1 MANNHLNRLLR
12 LARRTGDRL
21 IVTDE
26 AGGGEPIV
34 ILPIDEYE
42 ALIDSALGPDFGSE
56 GAEEGESEA
65 LLQKSYS
72 GHRESEIERESV
84 PIEAEEPEE
93 ELESIEIPE
102 IEEHI
107 DQSRAEE
114 VFMAPVESER
124 GIEEASDEADID
136 ERAIEELWR
145 KVDPPFAAAV
155 GSRSVV
161 EQKILEMPQKGPQ
174 NPSMGEERFY
184 LENID

>member
-1 MANNHLNRLLR
+1 MATNHIPRLLR

-42 ALIDSALGPDFGSE
+42 ALIDSALGPNFGSE
-56 GAEEGESEA
+56 GAEEGEFEA
-65 LLQKSYS
+65 LPPKSHS
-72 GHRESEIERESV
+72 GRREIEIQGESA

-102 IEEHI
+102 IEEHV

-124 GIEEASDEADID
+124 GVEEASDEADID

-145 KVDPPFAAAV
+145 KVEPPFAAAA
-155 GSRSVV
+155 GSMLVV

-174 NPSMGEERFY
+174 ISSTGEERFY
-184 LENID
+184 LENLD

>member
-1 MANNHLNRLLR
+1 MQNQQFSRLLR

-26 AGGGEPIV
+26 QCGEPIV

-42 ALIDSALGPDFGSE
+42 ALIESALGPDFGSE
-56 GAEEGESEA
+56 GVEEEEFEALSPKSYLGDRETEIEGEPA
-65 LLQKSYS
+65 
-72 GHRESEIERESV
+72 

-93 ELESIEIPE
+93 ELDSIEVSE
-102 IEEHI
+102 TEESV
-107 DQSRAEE
+107 DRSKAAE
-114 VFMAPVESER
+114 VFMAPVASER

-145 KVDPPFAAAV
+145 KVDPPFAAAA
-155 GSRSVV
+155 GSRPLV
-161 EQKILEMPQKGPQ
+161 EQKGPEMPQKVPQ

-184 LENID
+184 LENLD

>member
-26 AGGGEPIV
+26 NGGEPIV

-42 ALIDSALGPDFGSE
+42 ALIEGVLGPDFGSD
-56 GAEEGESEA
+56 GGEGEEFDPLPVKNSRKESKTSKDA
-65 LLQKSYS
+65 ES
-72 GHRESEIERESV
+72 GLFETG
-84 PIEAEEPEE
+84 EPEE
-93 ELESIEIPE
+93 ELESIEIPVVEE
-102 IEEHI
+102 IEVVVDHPTA
-107 DQSRAEE
+107 DE
-114 VFMAPVESER
+114 VFMAPVVPER

-145 KVDPPFAAAV
+145 KVEPH
-155 GSRSVV
+155 GNQ
-161 EQKILEMPQKGPQ
+161 QKVPEMPQKGPQ
-174 NPSMGEERFY
+174 NPSTGEERFY

>member
-1 MANNHLNRLLR
+1 MHNQQFSRLLR

-26 AGGGEPIV
+26 QGGEPIV

-42 ALIDSALGPDFGSE
+42 ALIDSALGPDFGPE
-56 GAEEGESEA
+56 GVEEEEFEA
-65 LLQKSYS
+65 LPRKSYS
-72 GHRESEIERESV
+72 GPRGAEIKREPA

-93 ELESIEIPE
+93 ELESIEVPE

-155 GSRSVV
+155 GSKPVV
-161 EQKILEMPQKGPQ
+161 EHKSEEMPQKGPQ